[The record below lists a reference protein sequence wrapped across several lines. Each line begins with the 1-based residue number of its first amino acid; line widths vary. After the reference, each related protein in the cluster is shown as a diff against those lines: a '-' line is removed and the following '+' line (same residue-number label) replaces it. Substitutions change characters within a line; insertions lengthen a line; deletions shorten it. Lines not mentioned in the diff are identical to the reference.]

1 MSVPSDPAAGTKA
14 LRTSDGAAVRPAVL
28 RFAGRCPAAENP
40 LRLSMTVNGGA
51 AAALVTADVLNPATE
66 DVIARAPECTR
77 EQLDEAVISAARAF
91 LKWSAF
97 GWEKRQRALLDFA
110 DAVERD
116 RDALA
121 DLLVLEQGK
130 PRERAIGEINS
141 SLSHCRAFA
150 RMSLDVEVLEDSPQR
165 RAELHRRP
173 IGVVG
178 AIFPWNYPILL
189 AVWKL
194 APALIAGNTVIL
206 KPSPLAPLA
215 GLRLGEISRGI
226 FPDGVVNVVSG
237 AEAGAWITA
246 HPGIHKI
253 AFTGSIATGKQV
265 MATAGQTLK
274 RLTLELGGNDAGV
287 VLADVDVAKVADDLF
302 WAAFSNCGQVC
313 AGLKRLYVADAIYDE
328 TCEALTAIANNVV
341 VGDGRCAGVQMGPVQ
356 NRAQL
361 SKVEAL
367 VDEARAGGASVL
379 CGGAPIAGKGYF
391 YPPTLIRDIADGARL
406 VDEEQFGPA
415 LPIIR
420 YTEVDDALRRAN
432 ASPYGL
438 GGSVWS
444 RDIDA
449 AAAIA
454 SRFDTGSAWVN
465 QHPSMAP
472 HIPFGG
478 IKESGLGVELSRH
491 GLEAYTNM
499 FVLNV
504 KKPA

>member
-1 MSVPSDPAAGTKA
+1 MSVRSDPATGAGA
-14 LRTSDGAAVRPAVL
+14 QCTSDGAAAGPVVL
-28 RFAGRCPAAENP
+28 RFAGRCPAAEKP
-40 LRLSMTVNGGA
+40 TRPSMTINGRE

-77 EQLDEAVISAARAF
+77 EQLDEAVSSAARAF
-91 LKWSAF
+91 SKWSSL
-97 GWEKRQRALLDFA
+97 GSDKRQRAVLDFA

-116 RDALA
+116 RDGLA

-141 SLSHCRAFA
+141 SLSYCRAFA
-150 RMSLDVEVLEDSPQR
+150 RMSLDIEVLEESPQR

-189 AVWKL
+189 AFWKL
-194 APALIAGNTVIL
+194 SPALIAGNTLIL
-206 KPSPLAPLA
+206 KPSPLAPLT
-215 GLRLGEISRGI
+215 GLRLGEISRNI
-226 FPDGVVNVVSG
+226 FPEGVLNVVSG
-237 AEAGAWITA
+237 VEAGAWLTA
-246 HPGIHKI
+246 HPGVQKI
-253 AFTGSIATGKQV
+253 AFTGSIATGKLV

-274 RLTLELGGNDAGV
+274 RLTLELGGNDAGI
-287 VLADVDVAKVADDLF
+287 VLGDVDVSKIADDLF

-313 AGLKRLYVADAIYDE
+313 AGLKRLYVADPIYDE
-328 TCEALTAIANNVV
+328 LCDALTAIANNVV

-356 NRAQL
+356 NRAQFR
-361 SKVEAL
+361 KVAAL
-367 VDEARAGGASVL
+367 VDEARAGGAAFM
-379 CGGAPIAGKGYF
+379 CGGAPIEGKGYF
-391 YPPTLIRDIADGARL
+391 YPPTLVRDITDGARL

-420 YTEVDDALRRAN
+420 YQDADDALKRAN

-438 GGSVWS
+438 GGSVWG
-444 RDIDA
+444 RDTVK

-454 SRFDTGSAWVN
+454 SKLETGSAWVN

-478 IKESGLGVELSRH
+478 IKESGLGVELSRY

-499 FVLNV
+499 FVLNI
-504 KKPA
+504 KNSA